1 MPNPKIMP
9 ELRVGTVTH
18 LVDLLREEHLPTRQ
32 ASHILQKMGSE
43 DASPVGLHEYLT
55 HGNST

>member
-1 MPNPKIMP
+1 MP